1 MKITIKIVG
10 LPKGAKVQLAE
21 RVKAQ
26 QRRKYTRLSGEKHN
40 LNGIEHQL
48 YVSDG
53 GKLFIFRKAKGGVKY
68 KFYV

>member
-1 MKITIKIVG
+1 
-10 LPKGAKVQLAE
+10 
-21 RVKAQ
+21 
-26 QRRKYTRLSGEKHN
+26 LSGEKHN

-68 KFYV
+68 KFYI